1 MSAQDALHRIRLVS
15 EDSPDAVM
23 LARLASLAIRIEP
36 HLLRRLRTEL
46 MPEAD
51 VSAEADLWFSPLIE
65 SAGADS
71 IVLDADVAEVLRT
84 DLARESALFER
95 TARITCDAHAHLPP
109 ALQLEEEV
117 TALALS
123 GADDAPERIETA
135 LATALRSMTDD
146 AGRARETARWFA
158 RAWPR
163 LPEAVRRT
171 PAAATLALAS
181 SMLTG
186 RRSAAKP
193 IDADARINDVRWVF
207 RDRSF
212 TEFDTIGAV
221 LENDTV
227 RFTEAGQTVAMRV
240 PRTNPCV
247 VELSWVTDA
256 SASPSSER
264 GKLTEHEPILVDAT
278 PGTTVSLT
286 PSVVRV
292 TLETLAGDRYTL
304 EYSPESGTGE
314 ASSATADEGPWI
326 DIEPYALFAAACVR
340 VSAGDVAYS
349 VVRTGYRLTNTWVA
363 TASAPLAFEGALR
376 VEPAPPA
383 AVARPFPVE
392 GDPVLIIEVRGDA
405 APGFASPPFS
415 ASRESPESDV
425 STTGSHDAVVLGY
438 TGERLAAVRAN
449 AVVDEMLAST
459 FRAFIE
465 SATPLPDEFAG
476 GPVIIDGQ
484 VRGIV
489 TAVEPG
495 TTGDGVWML
504 TVASGLALKDALDR
518 VASMAA
524 QQMAEPA
531 QAEPRRAEPG
541 QADQAVEGETPARAP
556 DAGAGPATGNRVAKV
571 VVIGREQHVAEA
583 VVKALADRVME
594 SGGRPRK
601 GICWDQSVRDAPGLR
616 AGVVLWAVR
625 TEEEWPL
632 VLDLEDA
639 AVAVMI
645 EGAYRPTSK
654 GEGIASTA
662 EWSENVHAYIRNS
675 APHVAVI
682 TTNGD
687 TPPARAGRGYGI
699 TAMSGLKSSHGAPS
713 AVSAADPGSLRQA
726 VLDAIDW
733 SAQPVLDADAWSA
746 ASRLA
751 TTPLVAG
758 PVGHMQDFLQDV
770 GTWDHDA
777 SVWLGIMTGGRVVP
791 ATEIVFRDPAYF
803 EEVVIAMVRA
813 VDREKASR
821 GLPAVDLATAERF
834 VLGESGLTRA
844 RLPVG
849 PGEMVHAAVQ
859 AMRHAGVATTVSTDF
874 GPVVVVPGRA
884 DEGHALQTS
893 GYGEPVL
900 RADWTGDARLGF
912 YSVLTAVAWSGGRVS
927 DVGWDARLAQGSAA
941 AELDGRFRVEA
952 VQSVPIADL
961 TVTREETSR
970 PGSDRLIRMI
980 RTALEEALAGNASL
994 GIREDPW
1001 STAS

>member
-1 MSAQDALHRIRLVS
+1 MSAQHALHRIRLVA

-46 MPEAD
+46 LPEAD

-71 IVLDADVAEVLRT
+71 IVLDADVADVLRT

-95 TARITCDAHAHLPP
+95 TARITRDAHAHLPP

-123 GADDAPERIETA
+123 GANDAADRIENA
-135 LATALRSMTDD
+135 LATALRSMTGDG
-146 AGRARETARWFA
+146 ARARETARWFA

-163 LPEAVRRT
+163 LPEDVRRT
-171 PAAATLALAS
+171 RGAATLALAS

-186 RRSAAKP
+186 RTSVAKP

-240 PRTNPCV
+240 PRTNPRV

-264 GKLTEHEPILVDAT
+264 GSLTEHEPILVDAT

-286 PSVVRV
+286 ASVVRV
-292 TLETLAGDRYTL
+292 TLETLAGDMYTL
-304 EYSPESGTGE
+304 EYSPESGIGE
-314 ASSATADEGPWI
+314 ASSATAIEGPWI
-326 DIEPYALFAAACVR
+326 DIEPYARFAEACVR
-340 VSAGDVAYS
+340 VSVGETAYS
-349 VVRTGYRLTNTWVA
+349 VVRTGYRLTRAHVA
-363 TASAPLAFEGALR
+363 TAGEAFAFESAVR
-376 VEPAPPA
+376 VEPGPPGSA
-383 AVARPFPVE
+383 ARPFPVK
-392 GDPVLIIEVRGDA
+392 GDPVLVIEAAGDTP
-405 APGFASPPFS
+405 PGFASPPFS
-415 ASRESPESDV
+415 ASRESPESDLF
-425 STTGSHDAVVLGY
+425 TTGSHDAVVLGY
-438 TGERLAAVRAN
+438 AGERLAAVRAN
-449 AVVDEMLAST
+449 AVVDEMLATT
-459 FRAFIE
+459 FRAFVE
-465 SATPLPDEFAG
+465 SATPLPAEFTG
-476 GPVIIDGQ
+476 GPVIIDGH

-489 TAVEPG
+489 TAVEPD
-495 TTGDGVWML
+495 TTRDGVWLL
-504 TVASGLALKDALDR
+504 TVSSGLALKDALDR
-518 VASMAA
+518 VVSPAA
-524 QQMAEPA
+524 QQMAEPGE
-531 QAEPRRAEPG
+531 AEPRQAEPG
-541 QADQAVEGETPARAP
+541 QADQTVEGETAAQAPA
-556 DAGAGPATGNRVAKV
+556 AGAGPATGNRVAKV
-571 VVIGREQHVAEA
+571 VVIGRAQHVAESL
-583 VVKALADRVME
+583 VKTVADRVME
-594 SGGRPRK
+594 SGGRPRR
-601 GICWDQSVRDAPGLR
+601 GIWWDQSVRDAPGLR

-625 TEEEWPL
+625 TDAEWPL
-632 VLDLEDA
+632 VLDLADA
-639 AVAVMI
+639 AVAVVI
-645 EGAYRPTSK
+645 EGTYRPAPK
-654 GEGIASTA
+654 GEGIRSTA
-662 EWSENVHAYIRNS
+662 EWSENVQAYIRNT
-675 APHVAVI
+675 APSVAVI
-682 TTNGD
+682 TTSGD
-687 TPPARAGRGYGI
+687 TPPARKGRE
-699 TAMSGLKSSHGAPS
+699 SSSQGALA

-733 SAQPVLDADAWSA
+733 SAQPVLGDSTWSS

-751 TTPLVAG
+751 TTPITPS
-758 PVGHMQDFLQDV
+758 PVGRTRDFVQNV
-770 GTWDHDA
+770 GTWDHDD
-777 SVWLGIMTGGRVVP
+777 SVWLGIMTGGRLVP
-791 ATEIVFRDPAYF
+791 ATDIVFPDPAYF
-803 EEVVIAMVRA
+803 EDVVIAIVRA
-813 VDREKASR
+813 VEREKASR
-821 GLPAVDLATAERF
+821 GVPAVDLATAERF
-834 VLGESGLTRA
+834 VLDESRLTRA
-844 RLPVG
+844 SEPVG
-849 PGEMVHAAVQ
+849 PQEMVHAAIKL
-859 AMRHAGVATTVSTDF
+859 MRHAGVAATVSTDF

-893 GYGEPVL
+893 GQGEPVL

-912 YSVLTAVAWSGGRVS
+912 YSVLAAVAWSGGRVS

-952 VQSVPIADL
+952 VQGVPIADL
-961 TVTREETSR
+961 TVTHEDTSR

-980 RTALEEALAGNASL
+980 RTALDEALAGNASL